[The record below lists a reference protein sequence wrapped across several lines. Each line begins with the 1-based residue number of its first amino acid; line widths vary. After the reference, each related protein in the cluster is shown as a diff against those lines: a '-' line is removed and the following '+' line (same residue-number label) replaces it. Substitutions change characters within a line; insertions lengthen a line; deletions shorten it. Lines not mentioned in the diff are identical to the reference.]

1 MVFSSVIFLFYFLPV
16 CLLLALLLQGLIQLR
31 PGSPLPLKSSNF
43 WLALTSIL
51 FYAWG
56 EPVLLWVMLASCLL
70 NYLAGLAV
78 GPGRRFSGLLLTL
91 AVILNL
97 GCLFWFKYSGM
108 FTAFTESLR
117 SHWPSLGIP
126 HLQLPAIILPIG
138 ISFYTFHGISYVVDV
153 HLGKVRACT
162 SLLDYTCYYTLFPQL
177 VAGPIVRYSEV
188 HHYFTQRRVDAND
201 LYEGGA
207 RFIVGL
213 AKKTLIANQV
223 SLLADAVFGLDAHR
237 LGATSAWL
245 GLWAYA
251 LQIYFDFSG
260 YSDMALGLGR
270 ILGFRFP
277 ENFDYP
283 YSARSIK
290 EFWRRWHMTLSRFYR
305 DYLYIPLGGNRCGT
319 LRTSINLVLVF
330 ALCGLW
336 HGASINFVI
345 WGLFHGFFLVLE
357 RLLEL
362 RKWRAPGFLALLG
375 HPYTL
380 LVMLLAWVP
389 FRCETWTQ
397 AQHFYQALFTHS
409 DQGAL
414 SQIPYRALAPDVLCS
429 LVLGSILIFPL
440 GLLARDRE
448 EARRQMPLLLD
459 LGYKAGLLGILLLSL
474 LSIGAGAQNPFIYF
488 RF

>member
-16 CLLLALLLQGLIQLR
+16 CLVVGLLLQKFAQVR
-31 PGSPLPLKSSNF
+31 PADTLPLKASNL
-43 WLALTSIL
+43 WLTVASIV

-70 NYLAGLAV
+70 NYLAGLVV
-78 GPGRRFSGLLLTL
+78 GPGRRFSASLLAL
-91 AVILNL
+91 AVALNL

-108 FTAFTESLR
+108 FAAITESLR
-117 SHWPSLGIP
+117 SHWPILGIP

-153 HLGKVRACT
+153 HLGKVRACR

-188 HHYFTQRRVDAND
+188 HQYFTSRKVDAQD
-201 LYEGGA
+201 LYEGGC

-213 AKKTLIANQV
+213 GKKTLIANQV
-223 SLLADAVFGLDAHR
+223 SLLADAVFALDAR
-237 LGATSAWL
+237 GLGAGVAWL

-305 DYLYIPLGGNRCGT
+305 DYLYIPLGGNRKGT
-319 LRTSINLVLVF
+319 LRTSFNLVLVF

-336 HGASINFVI
+336 HGASVNFVI
-345 WGLFHGFFLVLE
+345 WGLFHGFFLVCE
-357 RLLEL
+357 RVCEV
-362 RKWRAPGFLALLG
+362 RNWRLPVFLAPLG
-375 HPYTL
+375 YPYTL

-389 FRCETWTQ
+389 FRCETWGQ
-397 AQHFYQALFTHS
+397 AQHFYHALFTPS
-409 DQGAL
+409 QQGAFSVL
-414 SQIPYRALAPDVLCS
+414 PYQVLAPDVLCS
-429 LVLGSILIFPL
+429 LAFGSLLIFPL
-440 GLLARDRE
+440 GFLARHRE
-448 EARRQMPLLLD
+448 EERRSLPLYLD
-459 LGYKAGLLGILLLSL
+459 LGYKAGLLCILLLSL